1 VKDESRDTAIMH
13 FALPPRK
20 SSFPPPYARVNSKN
34 SVDQRRK
41 QIQYLGYLVFGILT
55 LYLVVKTFSAEAVP
69 EQNALV
75 DKDASVLIVT
85 VLDEATMSKEY
96 ISMIKTTRD
105 DYAARHGEH
114 SDDIDAL

>member
-1 VKDESRDTAIMH
+1 
-13 FALPPRK
+13 
-20 SSFPPPYARVNSKN
+20 
-34 SVDQRRK
+34 VDQRRK